1 MHKALQ
7 LFAVSAMVIFTLLS
21 YPKEKVSVVNITYDG
36 IKTSVVE
43 TTKTPPAV
51 RKEISQ
57 NKSKY
62 SVSKQETISELVY
75 EPRFTDDDI
84 LLLAHLA
91 IAESEGESEEGQRLV
106 IDSVINRMQLDEYP
120 DTIFD
125 VIYQKYQYSCTFD
138 GRMERCKPTEKA
150 IQLVKEELKHQTN
163 SDVIYFTAG
172 QYSKYGEPLFK
183 VGNHYFS
190 SY

>member
-1 MHKALQ
+1 MYKALQ
-7 LFAVSAMVIFTLLS
+7 LFAVSAMMMFTLYS
-21 YPKEKVSVVNITYDG
+21 CPKENIQTVSVQFNGIT
-36 IKTSVVE
+36 TSSVE
-43 TTKTPPAV
+43 TIKTPPAV
-51 RKEISQ
+51 RKESLQ

-75 EPRFTDDDI
+75 EPKISEEDI

-91 IAESEGESEEGQRLV
+91 MAESEGESEEGQRLV
-106 IDSVINRMQLDEYP
+106 IDSAINRMKSGKYP
-120 DTIFD
+120 NTVSD
-125 VIYQKYQYSCTFD
+125 VVYQKYQYSCTFD
-138 GRMERCKPTEKA
+138 GRMERCRPTEKT